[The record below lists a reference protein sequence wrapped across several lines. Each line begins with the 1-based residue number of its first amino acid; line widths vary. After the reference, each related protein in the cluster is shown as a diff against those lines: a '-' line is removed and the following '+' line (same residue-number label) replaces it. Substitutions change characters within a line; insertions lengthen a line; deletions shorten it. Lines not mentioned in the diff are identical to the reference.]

1 MENFCE
7 MCKNAKLKILS
18 IKASTFHLISLNI
31 PSIKFIDDTLSNT
44 RAILILKYRLAKV
57 YMS

>member
-7 MCKNAKLKILS
+7 MCKNAKLKKLS

-31 PSIKFIDDTLSNT
+31 QRIKFIDDTLSHT
-44 RAILILKYRLAKV
+44 RAIVTLKYRLAKV

>member
-7 MCKNAKLKILS
+7 MCKNAKLKKLS
-18 IKASTFHLISLNI
+18 IKASTFHLIPLNI
-31 PSIKFIDDTLSNT
+31 LKIKFIDDTLSNT
-44 RAILILKYRLAKV
+44 RAIMTLQYRLAKV